1 MVRHLRAL
9 ARRGLGGADVH
20 APVHQGR
27 VDADDLDPA
36 LARQGQELTE
46 QYPELTQVRLLF
58 SAACWLVE
66 QGIRD
71 GDVRVAEFATR

>member
-1 MVRHLRAL
+1 MEKH
-9 ARRGLGGADVH
+9 
-20 APVHQGR
+20 
-27 VDADDLDPA
+27 
-36 LARQGQELTE
+36 ARQGQELTE